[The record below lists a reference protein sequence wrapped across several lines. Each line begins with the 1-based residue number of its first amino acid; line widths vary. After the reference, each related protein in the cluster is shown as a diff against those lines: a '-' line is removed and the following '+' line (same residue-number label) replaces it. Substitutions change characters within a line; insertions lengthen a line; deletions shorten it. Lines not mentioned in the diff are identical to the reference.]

1 MDYKYKYL
9 KYILKNKLLYGLGDI
24 LITNE
29 NIEGFI
35 VELLEIN
42 STIKSKFDNYVITG
56 SSAIVYLLYK
66 LVNKDIEGAKIL
78 LYSSDMLLPHDFDFL
93 YSDTQYNSA
102 KIDSYTRKQDTINN
116 SLTFIHETNKSFDIT
131 KSKFNKFIIHDIPI
145 IDLHEL
151 LSYYNDDAIDSDAH
165 RLKIDALKFIIH
177 NKDKLDIDKE
187 IIKKDID
194 IVIKRLPEKDFTF
207 ESPKRKNMF
216 DNPSSKRLTFGDF

>member
-1 MDYKYKYL
+1 M
-9 KYILKNKLLYGLGDI
+9 
-24 LITNE
+24 
-29 NIEGFI
+29 
-35 VELLEIN
+35 
-42 STIKSKFDNYVITG
+42 
-56 SSAIVYLLYK
+56 
-66 LVNKDIEGAKIL
+66 
-78 LYSSDMLLPHDFDFL
+78 
-93 YSDTQYNSA
+93 
-102 KIDSYTRKQDTINN
+102 
-116 SLTFIHETNKSFDIT
+116 
-131 KSKFNKFIIHDIPI
+131 
-145 IDLHEL
+145 HEL